1 MSNRGSASSVNDED
15 LNEGVIL
22 RKSNSK
28 QFRKSAD
35 NTIDDDIKDEY
46 GNKGC

>member
-28 QFRKSAD
+28 QTRKSAD
-35 NTIDDDIKDEY
+35 NTIDDDNNDEY
-46 GNKGC
+46 GNTGY